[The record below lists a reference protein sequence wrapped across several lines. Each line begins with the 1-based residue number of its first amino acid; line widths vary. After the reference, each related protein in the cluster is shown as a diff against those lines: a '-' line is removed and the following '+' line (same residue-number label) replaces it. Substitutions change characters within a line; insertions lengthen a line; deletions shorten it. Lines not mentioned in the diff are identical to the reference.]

1 MVMMALPDAPAA
13 FRVAEGGIRI
23 DAVGLTKTVGGGR
36 TTLLRDV
43 SLSIQPRELVAIVG
57 ASGAGKTTLM
67 DALTGFRP
75 VTSGRVLFRGE
86 DAIAAPAVFHDRLG
100 YVPQDDLIHRQ
111 LTIEQGLAYTA
122 RLRLPEGTSEDAI
135 AWRVDEVLEEVELN
149 ERRHVAVHK
158 LSGGQR
164 KRASIAAELIS
175 RPPLLFLDEPTS
187 GLDPGL
193 DLRLML
199 LLRQLADEGRTVV
212 LTTHAVANL
221 AVCDKIV
228 FLGHGGRLCF
238 FGAPAEAL
246 AFFGV
251 RGLPEVYAMLDQDPD
266 ACAAWEAAYRNSAYH
281 ARYIAAP
288 LAESAE
294 STPTAAGEATSDER
308 EPPPA
313 WRQFATL
320 TRRYVRLLWSDK
332 PTLAFSVLQ
341 APVMGLFLGMV
352 AGSGVFGAGKPFSA
366 AQVTLVLLMIFNLWI
381 GANTASREVVKEN
394 PIYLRERLVNL
405 RVPPYIFSKAL
416 VLAVLGVIQ
425 TACYV
430 GVVLLFTGSPTHGVF
445 LPAWLELMLTVWLTG
460 VAGMAM
466 GLFISAAAA
475 NLDLALSITP
485 SSIIPQ
491 MLLAGALF
499 ALPGSVDSLSNAT
512 IGKWAVNALGTTA
525 DLNRMYYAAAA
536 ELPSDERVT
545 ALLGQVVFNPHSYD
559 DDPGPKSI
567 EAARESRRPHLLKT
581 WAVLVGWVAGFI
593 GLASAAQW
601 RKDRVWRR

>member
-1 MVMMALPDAPAA
+1 LDEVPAA
-13 FRVAEGGIRI
+13 FRVIDGGIRI
-23 DAVGLTKTVGGGR
+23 DALGLTKTVGGGR
-36 TTLLRDV
+36 TALLRDV

-75 VTSGRVLFRGE
+75 VTGGRVLYRDG
-86 DAIAAPAVFHDRLG
+86 DTAAAPAAFRDRLG

-122 RLRLPEGTSEDAI
+122 RLRLPEGTPEDEI
-135 AWRVDEVLEEVELN
+135 ARRVDEVLAEVHLT
-149 ERRHVAVHK
+149 ERRRLAVHR

-238 FGAPAEAL
+238 FGSPAEAL

-251 RGLPEVYAMLDQDPD
+251 AALPEIFAMLDQDP
-266 ACAAWEAAYRNSAYH
+266 AAAATWEAVYRDSAYH
-281 ARYIAAP
+281 ARHIAAP
-288 LAESAE
+288 LAETAA
-294 STPTAAGEATSDER
+294 STPTATADAPDDDRVTTSTR
-308 EPPPA
+308 
-313 WRQFATL
+313 RQFATL
-320 TRRYVRLLWSDK
+320 TRRYVRLLWSDR
-332 PTLAFSVLQ
+332 PTLAFSVFQ

-352 AGSGVFGAGKPFSA
+352 AGSDVFGAGRPFST

-381 GANTASREVVKEN
+381 GANTASREIVKEN

-405 RVPPYIFSKAL
+405 KVPPYVLSKAL
-416 VLAVLGVIQ
+416 VLALLGVVQ

-430 GVVLLFTGSPTHGVF
+430 GVVLLFTGVPAHGVF

-460 VAGMAM
+460 VAGLAM
-466 GLFISAAAA
+466 GLFISAASA

-499 ALPGSVDSLSNAT
+499 ALPGSVDFLSNAT

-536 ELPSDERVT
+536 DLPNDDRVT
-545 ALLGQVVFNPHSYD
+545 ALLGQVVFNPDSYD

-567 EAARESRRPHLLKT
+567 ASARESRRPHLLKT
-581 WAVLVGWVAGFI
+581 WTVLLAWVAGF
-593 GLASAAQW
+593 LALACAAQW

>member
-1 MVMMALPDAPAA
+1 MGVIELTETPATI
-13 FRVAEGGIRI
+13 RVAEGGIRI
-23 DAVGLTKTVGGGR
+23 DAVGLTKTIGDGR

-43 SLSIQPRELVAIVG
+43 SLSIQPRELIAIVG

-86 DAIAAPAVFHDRLG
+86 DGAAAPPAFRDRLG

-122 RLRLPEGTSEDAI
+122 RLRLPEGTPENAI
-135 AWRVDEVLEEVELN
+135 ALRVGEVLEEVELT

-199 LLRQLADEGRTVV
+199 LLRQLTDEGRTVV

-221 AVCDKIV
+221 SVCDKIV

-238 FGAPAEAL
+238 FGSPAEAIT
-246 AFFGV
+246 FFGV

-266 ACAAWEAAYRNSAYH
+266 ACAVWEAAYRDSTFYE
-281 ARYIAAP
+281 RYIAVP
-288 LAESAE
+288 LAE
-294 STPTAAGEATSDER
+294 TAASIPGVTREVVGDEQATTS
-308 EPPPA
+308 A

-352 AGSGVFGAGKPFSA
+352 AGSGVFGDGKPFST

-381 GANTASREVVKEN
+381 GANTASREIVKEN

-405 RVPPYIFSKAL
+405 RVPPYIFSKVL
-416 VLAVLGVIQ
+416 VLALLGVIQ
-425 TACYV
+425 TVCYV
-430 GVVLLFTGSPTHGVF
+430 GVVLLFTGSPAHGVF
-445 LPAWLELMLTVWLTG
+445 LPAWLELMLSVWLTG
-460 VAGMAM
+460 VAGLAM
-466 GLFISAAAA
+466 GLFISATAA

-499 ALPGSVDSLSNAT
+499 ALPGSVDFLSNAT

-536 ELPSDERVT
+536 DLPSDDRVA
-545 ALLGQVVFNPHSYD
+545 ALLGQVVFDPDSYD

-567 EAARESRRPHLLKT
+567 AAARESRRPHLLKT
-581 WAVLVGWVAGFI
+581 WAVLFGWVTGFVA
-593 GLASAAQW
+593 LACAAQW
-601 RKDRVWRR
+601 RKDRA